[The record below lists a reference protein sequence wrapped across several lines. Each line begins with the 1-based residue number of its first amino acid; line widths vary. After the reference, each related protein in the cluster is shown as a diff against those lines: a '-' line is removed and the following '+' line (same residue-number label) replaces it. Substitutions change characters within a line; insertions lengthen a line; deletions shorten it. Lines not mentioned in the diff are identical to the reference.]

1 MKKVIALCLT
11 AAMAASLL
19 TGCGSKTTE
28 TTAAAENKTETTAGA
43 AAEEKKD
50 EAAGVVKVIEY
61 DLTDEQY
68 AFGVDKD
75 QPELLEQV
83 NAFIA
88 KIQEDGTFDAICDK
102 YFSDGEPAA
111 VESAEYDASKDQL
124 VVATNASF
132 EPFEY
137 VDGDSYK
144 GIDMEIASLLAQE
157 LGKELVIENMDFD
170 AVCLS
175 VGQHKCDI
183 AMASQRLVTL
193 AGDTAFDDCKD
204 AASVEEILKG
214 LSASDKIGGQQGTTA
229 QYFIEGSDD
238 WGFEGFPAEWVPYK
252 SASLAVQDMINGNL
266 KYVLIDA
273 APAESITK
281 AINAMQ

>member
-1 MKKVIALCLT
+1 MIR
-11 AAMAASLL
+11 LL
-19 TGCGSKTTE
+19 MT
-28 TTAAAENKTETTAGA
+28 
-43 AAEEKKD
+43 
-50 EAAGVVKVIEY
+50 V
-61 DLTDEQY
+61 
-68 AFGVDKD
+68 
-75 QPELLEQV
+75 
-83 NAFIA
+83 
-88 KIQEDGTFDAICDK
+88 
-102 YFSDGEPAA
+102 
-111 VESAEYDASKDQL
+111 
-124 VVATNASF
+124 
-132 EPFEY
+132 
-137 VDGDSYK
+137 
-144 GIDMEIASLLAQE
+144 
-157 LGKELVIENMDFD
+157 
-170 AVCLS
+170 
-175 VGQHKCDI
+175 
-183 AMASQRLVTL
+183 R